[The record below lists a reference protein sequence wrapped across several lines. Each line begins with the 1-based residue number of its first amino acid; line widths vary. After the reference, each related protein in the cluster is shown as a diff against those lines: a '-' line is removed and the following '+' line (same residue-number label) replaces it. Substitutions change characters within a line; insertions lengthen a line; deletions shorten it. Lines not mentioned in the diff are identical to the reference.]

1 MYQISLLRLLVFE
14 KTVRACAVLRPPG
27 KWPLLAFKLFR
38 VIEKFNF
45 EK

>member
-14 KTVRACAVLRPPG
+14 KTTACAVLRPPG
-27 KWPLLAFKLFR
+27 KGSMPALKLFR
-38 VIEKFNF
+38 VIEKFSF